1 MRTYTNP
8 APPPANIAARLA
20 ELSLFDFGDERLALV
35 LVFFAGLLL
44 ASFLLE
50 SPRER
55 ERSLDRQGSDATAA
69 PSKHHRS
76 PGFTGSHP
84 AAEHI
89 SAPLSFTSPIHSL
102 SLVQITSPGL
112 HGTNLCAPS
121 SEKKSFR
128 HAPYKASHADAQ
140 IGVPSAVPT
149 LPSHTLH
156 STAAHASRHV
166 SENPFNCMC
175 TTFARTASVCARPQH
190 VFARC
195 ASQNVIPFPLP
206 GADPSRANAS
216 CARLLLHVSTVPAP
230 RATPP
235 PHSTST
241 SVTTIVRDIIPP
253 IVPIP
258 TRDRDPT
265 PSRARARVRA
275 TAASTPRWV
284 YFPSISPER
293 DARGPS
299 SSAMRVVVWAV
310 GRDAATSRRWNDV
323 PARARARRRLG
334 ACVVRRGVDLIAVH
348 RAGERGTRA
357 RARAERATRTRAAPR
372 EMWNLATTRTPVP
385 RRAGDVRA
393 SSGGGGRRRRWSRGM
408 GPRRG
413 TTDAGDGARMDG
425 ARAEVAL
432 TRAPECALTWSENGA
447 YAVRGT
453 MTVRGVSATSVYNLL
468 TDYEASPRAFRA
480 VRSVRVIECEGDAC
494 VATNVYIE
502 QECEWKFFV
511 FGGAFPTA
519 FEVEERDEE
528 LKMRCSLAPGRRG
541 TGFLRDFEGAWA
553 VEDGPEGVR
562 IEHTLMVKP
571 KFTPP
576 YASKVF
582 VQQVDQILQDLLV
595 EIESWNGAP
604 YDAPP
609 HRRG

>member
-1 MRTYTNP
+1 MQKISSQIMRARSALGGVASGVP
-8 APPPANIAARLA
+8 GVDGFFPVPSSKREGDDAVDEDVRQSRAAAGQYRG
-20 ELSLFDFGDERLALV
+20 SSRRAL
-35 LVFFAGLLL
+35 LIRFQRKALGLGLGLL
-44 ASFLLE
+44 
-50 SPRER
+50 R
-55 ERSLDRQGSDATAA
+55 RSTPSIIPLGGSDATAA

-128 HAPYKASHADAQ
+128 HAPYKASHAEAQ

-253 IVPIP
+253 I
-258 TRDRDPT
+258 
-265 PSRARARVRA
+265 
-275 TAASTPRWV
+275 
-284 YFPSISPER
+284 
-293 DARGPS
+293 
-299 SSAMRVVVWAV
+299 
-310 GRDAATSRRWNDV
+310 
-323 PARARARRRLG
+323 
-334 ACVVRRGVDLIAVH
+334 
-348 RAGERGTRA
+348 
-357 RARAERATRTRAAPR
+357 
-372 EMWNLATTRTPVP
+372 
-385 RRAGDVRA
+385 
-393 SSGGGGRRRRWSRGM
+393 
-408 GPRRG
+408 
-413 TTDAGDGARMDG
+413 
-425 ARAEVAL
+425 VAL